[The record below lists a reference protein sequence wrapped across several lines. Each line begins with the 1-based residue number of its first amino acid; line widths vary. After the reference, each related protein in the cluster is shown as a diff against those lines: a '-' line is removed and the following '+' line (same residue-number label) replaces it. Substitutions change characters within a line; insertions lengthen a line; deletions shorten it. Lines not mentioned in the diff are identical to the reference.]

1 MINLFVVNVK
11 SRHIFD
17 IPSDLSLSVFAH
29 GSGYTVYLAVF
40 FFVLVRLLVLLISSW
55 LVFVTTLLQLTWKI
69 LGRHILSMANYFHNL
84 GLLALSAE

>member
-29 GSGYTVYLAVF
+29 GSGYNVF
-40 FFVLVRLLVLLISSW
+40 TSVRVFLRMFLIYRLFGCVLFCSRETISASN
-55 LVFVTTLLQLTWKI
+55 K
-69 LGRHILSMANYFHNL
+69 
-84 GLLALSAE
+84 